1 MIRAL
6 IRAFA
11 QFSDPAT
18 RGFFWRAVAV
28 STLVFVT
35 LWVLAWFG
43 LTWAAEALGT
53 LVEEGFWSDVLAWAF
68 GAAAF
73 AALLVT
79 SFLLFPAV
87 VGVALSF
94 FLDAIVEAV
103 ERRHYP
109 GLPAPRQ
116 QPLWEQ
122 VWRALG
128 FGALAIALNLLAL
141 PFYLLLLFV
150 PPFNLLLFYGLNGY
164 LFGREYFDV
173 VAVRRLDPAALRS
186 LRQGRRGRL
195 LLAGA
200 MIAFLLTLPII
211 NLAMPIVAAS
221 FMVHVFQDLSRSRA
235 GTPA

>member
-18 RGFFWRAVAV
+18 RGIFWRAVAA
-28 STLVFVT
+28 STLVFMT

-43 LTWAAEALGT
+43 LTWSAEALGA
-53 LVEEGFWSDVLAWAF
+53 LVEEGFWSDALEWAF
-68 GAAAF
+68 GAAAV
-73 AALLVT
+73 AALLIT

-94 FLDAIVEAV
+94 FQDAIVEAV

-109 GLPAPRQ
+109 GLPIPRQ

-122 VWRALG
+122 VWGALT
-128 FGALAIALNLLAL
+128 FGALTVALNLLAL

-164 LFGREYFDV
+164 LFGREYFEV
-173 VAVRRLDPAALRS
+173 VAVRRLDPVELRG
-186 LRQGRRGRL
+186 LRRGRRGRL

-200 MIAFLLTLPII
+200 IIAFLLTLPVI

-221 FMVHVFQDLSRSRA
+221 FMVHVFHSLVRSRA
-235 GTPA
+235 GAPA

>member
-18 RGFFWRAVAV
+18 RGFLWRAVAA

-35 LWVLAWFG
+35 LWVAAWFG
-43 LTWAAEALGT
+43 LTWAVEALGA
-53 LVEEGFWSDVLAWAF
+53 LIEEGFWADVLEWVF
-68 GAAAF
+68 GAAVF

-94 FLDAIVEAV
+94 FMDAIVEAV
-103 ERRHYP
+103 ERRHYS

-122 VWRALG
+122 VWGALT
-128 FGALAIALNLLAL
+128 FGALAVALNILAL
-141 PFYLLLLFV
+141 PLYLLLLFV

-173 VAVRRLDPAALRS
+173 VAVRRLDPAELRG
-186 LRQGRRGRL
+186 LRRGHRGRL

-200 MIAFLLTLPII
+200 MIAFLLTLPVI

-221 FMVHVFQDLSRSRA
+221 FMVHVFQNLNRGRA
-235 GTPA
+235 GSPV